1 MRLRIERIRTLV
13 LVAGALLLVT
23 LGVFLVRAKWKN
35 LLNRHDLPQ
44 RLGKNIVQEA
54 DGYTYVHAFGAHSQ
68 YRIHASREVELKTDF
83 VELHDV
89 QIDLYGEDG
98 KQIDKITG
106 DIFEYDQKTGKATAQ
121 GPVEML
127 LTRPS
132 ASTEAAMEQ
141 ADKAR
146 GDKAKGKKAKG
157 DKDKDEKNKEDKI
170 KAHVIADAGATG
182 GAGKG
187 GAVQIDVKTSGV
199 TFDRNSGL
207 VTTDQRVNFSA
218 AQGAGSAMGASYNSQ
233 SGYLTLE
240 QAVEL
245 TTNRGGDEVKIHA
258 QRAEFDR
265 GAQSCEM
272 ERASAAFSG
281 GQADAAEARI
291 LFREDGSAQR
301 LDAKGGFTLATT
313 KGGHVAA
320 PVAWMDFD
328 EHSEP
333 VHGHMEG
340 GVTMDSANEGRTMH
354 GKSPAA
360 ELNFAAKGE
369 LKSAHLERGVE
380 MTSVETSAENAG
392 QDAGKGA
399 LDASRTL
406 HVRRT
411 WRSPVVEIGF
421 RSGRGSGHGSG
432 RRAGPGQTGEG
443 QLEVETMRGSG
454 GVTITSESQRGNTP
468 ATPSKMSADEVT
480 GSFGAGSA
488 LRTLSGVGHAEIDE
502 TTATGT
508 RQTANGDRLEASFA
522 PPAAA
527 QNRDQGSGIRDQKNR
542 DRATPAGI
550 NRPPGAPA
558 GTKGTRG
565 HESRDQGT
573 KGTRDL
579 ADRERGGAGRGVG
592 SRVSESRPG
601 EPMSVSAGA
610 TEVQSAE
617 LDGNVVL
624 FEQPARPSDKDLSP
638 GTPAQKP
645 GAQRQPPLR
654 ATAGKAVYEGQGE
667 WLHLTMSPRVVNG
680 GMELTAEKVDV
691 SQESGDAFA
700 HGDVKATWT
709 GSGGS
714 GTTSAGGGAAAG
726 GGSGKEEARG
736 GAGGG
741 SAGEKTGGGG
751 VTLGGKGPAHV
762 VADEA
767 QLNESSGEATFR
779 GHARLW
785 QQTNFVSGPVIVLN
799 QHLQTLVARSSD
811 PAEPVRVVMLSEGG
825 AGSGNSAS
833 KAVTGNGADAG
844 GTGKGA
850 NGNGA
855 GKGSTQTAGQSAGQA
870 GANNSGANNAGA
882 SASVIRVRGGELRYF
897 DAERKAVMHGGTLG
911 AVVAETGTATS
922 SSDTVELLLMPLT
935 GHDASGGEQAQSGQ
949 AQVDRMTATGHVVL
963 TSQGRRGT
971 GEQLV
976 YTGAT
981 GEYVL
986 IGTAAAPPKMSDPEH
1001 GTVTGEA
1008 LIFDSRDD
1016 RVRVEGGGRETETDT
1031 TAPEAHGK

>member
-1 MRLRIERIRTLV
+1 VRLRIERIRTLV

-132 ASTEAAMEQ
+132 ASTAAAVEEAE
-141 ADKAR
+141 
-146 GDKAKGKKAKG
+146 KAKGGKTKG
-157 DKDKDEKNKEDKI
+157 DKKKEDKI
-170 KAHVIADAGATG
+170 KQHVIADADATADS
-182 GAGKG
+182 AG
-187 GAVQIDVKTSGV
+187 QIDVKTSGV

-207 VTTDQRVNFSA
+207 VTTDQRVDFSA

-380 MTSVETSAENAG
+380 MTSVETSAETSGESAG
-392 QDAGKGA
+392 QTSGKGG
-399 LDASRTL
+399 L
-406 HVRRT
+406 HVSRT
-411 WRSPVVEIGF
+411 WRSPVVDIGF
-421 RSGRGSGHGSG
+421 RSGQGAGQHAGRG
-432 RRAGPGQTGEG
+432 RAGEG

-454 GVTITSESQRGNTP
+454 GVTITSESRRGNAP
-468 ATPSKMSADEVT
+468 ATPSRMSADEVT

-550 NRPPGAPA
+550 NRPPGTPA
-558 GTKGTRG
+558 GTKGTR
-565 HESRDQGT
+565 EQE
-573 KGTRDL
+573 
-579 ADRERGGAGRGVG
+579 DRERGGARRGVG
-592 SRVSESRPG
+592 SPVSESRPG
-601 EPMSVSAGA
+601 APMSVSAGA

-624 FEQPARPSDKDLSP
+624 FEQPA
-638 GTPAQKP
+638 QKP
-645 GAQRQPPLR
+645 GAPAQSQPPLR

-691 SQESGDAFA
+691 SQQSGDAFA

-709 GSGGS
+709 GAGVS
-714 GTTSAGGGAAAG
+714 GTTSAVGGAAAG
-726 GGSGKEEARG
+726 GGSGNDGARGGAAKNDSGGGANNDSARG
-736 GAGGG
+736 GAGD
-741 SAGEKTGGGG
+741 KTGG

-762 VADEA
+762 VAEEA
-767 QLNESSGEATFR
+767 QLSQSSGEATFR

-799 QHLQTLVARSSD
+799 QHLQTLVARSND
-811 PAEPVRVVMLSEGG
+811 PAEPVRVVMLSASAGG
-825 AGSGNSAS
+825 ADGGNSAS
-833 KAVTGNGADAG
+833 RVG
-844 GTGKGA
+844 GGVGA
-850 NGNGA
+850 NGTGSGA
-855 GKGSTQTAGQSAGQA
+855 TRAAGQTGASNAGQPA
-870 GANNSGANNAGA
+870 AP
-882 SASVIRVRGGELRYF
+882 SVIRVRGGELRYF
-897 DAERKAVMHGGTLG
+897 DAERRAVMHGGTLG

-922 SSDTVELLLMPLT
+922 SSDAVELLLMPA
-935 GHDASGGEQAQSGQ
+935 GKHDASGAHTLNGQAQSGQ

-986 IGTAAAPPKMSDPEH
+986 TGTAAVPPKMSDPEH

>member
-1 MRLRIERIRTLV
+1 VRLTIERIRTLV

-44 RLGKNIVQEA
+44 KLAKGIVFES
-54 DGYTYVHAFGAHSQ
+54 DGFTVVHALGAHSQ
-68 YRIHASREVELKTDF
+68 YRIHASREVELKTNF

-98 KQIDKITG
+98 KQIDKISG
-106 DIFEYDQKTGKATAQ
+106 DIFEYDLKTGKATAQ

-132 ASTEAAMEQ
+132 ASTEAAVEQ
-141 ADKAR
+141 ADKTE
-146 GDKAKGKKAKG
+146 GDKTKG
-157 DKDKDEKNKEDKI
+157 DKKREEKI
-170 KAHVIADAGATG
+170 KSHVIADADATG
-182 GAGKG
+182 GAG
-187 GAVQIDVKTSGV
+187 QIDVKTSGV

-218 AQGAGSAMGASYNSQ
+218 AQGNGSAIGASYNSQ

-245 TTNRGGDEVKIHA
+245 TTHRGGDEVKIQAQHA
-258 QRAEFDR
+258 ELDR
-265 GAQSCEM
+265 GAQTCEM
-272 ERASAAFSG
+272 EKASAVFHG
-281 GQADAAEARI
+281 GQADTAEAKI
-291 LFREDGSAQR
+291 MFREDGSAER
-301 LDAKGGFTLATT
+301 LDATGGFTLATT

-320 PVAWMDFD
+320 PVAWMEFD

-333 VHGHMEG
+333 LHGHMEG
-340 GVTMDSANEGRTMH
+340 GVTMDSVSDSANRERRVH
-354 GKSPAA
+354 GTAPTA

-380 MTSVETSAENAG
+380 MTSEETSAENAG
-392 QDAGKGA
+392 QDAGKGG
-399 LDASRTL
+399 LRVSRK
-406 HVRRT
+406 
-411 WRSPVVEIGF
+411 WRSPVLDIGF
-421 RSGRGSGHGSG
+421 RPGQGSGQHVEQHAGRGGI
-432 RRAGPGQTGEG
+432 GEG

-454 GVTITSESQRGNTP
+454 GVTITSESQRGNAP
-468 ATPSKMSADEVT
+468 ATPSRMSADEVT
-480 GSFGAGSA
+480 GSFGEGSA

-502 TTATGT
+502 TTATGA

-522 PPAAA
+522 E
-527 QNRDQGSGIRDQKNR
+527 NR
-542 DRATPAGI
+542 
-550 NRPPGAPA
+550 
-558 GTKGTRG
+558 
-565 HESRDQGT
+565 EQGT
-573 KGTRDL
+573 KGTR
-579 ADRERGGAGRGVG
+579 EQET
-592 SRVSESRPG
+592 S
-601 EPMSVSAGA
+601 SVSAGA

-624 FEQPARPSDKDLSP
+624 FEQPA
-638 GTPAQKP
+638 QKA
-645 GAQRQPPLR
+645 GGQAQPPLR

-680 GMELTAEKVDV
+680 GMDLTAEKMDV
-691 SQESGDAFA
+691 SQQSGDAFA

-709 GSGGS
+709 G
-714 GTTSAGGGAAAG
+714 AAAG
-726 GGSGKEEARG
+726 GKANNDGARG
-736 GAGGG
+736 GTRSDGAGKND
-741 SAGEKTGGGG
+741 AGDKTSGGG

-762 VADEA
+762 VAAEA
-767 QLNESSGEATFR
+767 QLNQSSGEATFH

-799 QHLQTLVARSSD
+799 QHLQTLVATSSD
-811 PAEPVRVVMLSEGG
+811 PAEPVRVVMLS
-825 AGSGNSAS
+825 
-833 KAVTGNGADAG
+833 AG
-844 GTGKGA
+844 GTDTGRGA

-855 GKGSTQTAGQSAGQA
+855 AQSAGQA
-870 GANNSGANNAGA
+870 GASNAGGQPA
-882 SASVIRVRGGELRYF
+882 TPSVIRVRGGELRYS
-897 DAERKAVMHGGTLG
+897 DAERRAVMHGGTLG

-922 SSDTVELLLMPLT
+922 SSDAVELLLMPA
-935 GHDASGGEQAQSGQ
+935 GNHDASGAPALNGQAQGGQ
-949 AQVDRMTATGHVVL
+949 AQVDQMKATGHVVL

-986 IGTAAAPPKMSDPEH
+986 TGSAGAPPKMSDPEH

-1016 RVRVEGGGRETETDT
+1016 RVRIEGGGRETETDT
-1031 TAPEAHGK
+1031 TAPDAHGK